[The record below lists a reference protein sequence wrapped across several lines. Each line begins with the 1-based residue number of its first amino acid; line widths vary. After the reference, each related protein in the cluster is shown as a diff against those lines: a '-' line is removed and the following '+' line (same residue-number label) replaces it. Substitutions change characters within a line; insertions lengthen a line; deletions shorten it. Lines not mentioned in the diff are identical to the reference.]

1 MELQTI
7 SQVSKDY
14 GISTRMLRYYEQAG
28 LIKSLRKEDYSYRV
42 YDEIARDRLQQI
54 IILRKLRIPVKQ
66 IDTILKSEEVSAVI
80 GIFFEN
86 IKNIDNEITALS
98 AIRSILDSFLEK
110 LRELISYKNWDIT
123 LTVPYPVILMCLTM
137 ALPGFI
143 KRKTKEIMKAP
154 YISGCR

>member
-42 YDEIARDRLQQI
+42 YDETARDRLQQI

-66 IDTILKSEEVSAVI
+66 IDIILKSEDVSEILYVFESKDVI
-80 GIFFEN
+80 MCH
-86 IKNIDNEITALS
+86 
-98 AIRSILDSFLEK
+98 
-110 LRELISYKNWDIT
+110 ISK
-123 LTVPYPVILMCLTM
+123 
-137 ALPGFI
+137 
-143 KRKTKEIMKAP
+143 
-154 YISGCR
+154 S